1 MSARPKLIYLRS
13 PSYRRYVARHEC
25 FGCGISGYSQAAH
38 PNQSKYGKGRGIKAS
53 DEFCFPLCG
62 PRPGHQGCHVLHDQ
76 CLDVSR
82 EENDAME
89 DDYVRRMQGIA
100 RAAGRQE
107 FRVAA

>member
-1 MSARPKLIYLRS
+1 MGSRPKFTYLRS
-13 PSYRRYVARHEC
+13 PSYRRYVAAQVC

-76 CLDVSR
+76 RIDISR
-82 EENDAME
+82 EEANAME
-89 DDYVRRMQGIA
+89 DGYVQRMQLLAETDG
-100 RAAGRQE
+100 RKAA
-107 FRVAA
+107 